1 MLVQAGRRGN
11 TGPCIVCGAGP
22 VGLFA
27 TIDGLRYHRCTL
39 CQATFLDPGQR
50 LCRAD
55 EHRRYRLHENDPADP
70 GYRRFLARLGTP
82 LVERLQPGSS
92 GLDYGCGPEPVLAG
106 MLAEAGHRVRVY
118 DPLFFPDRAPLADS
132 YDFITCTE
140 VLEHCHR
147 PAREFARFDR
157 LLRPGGWL
165 GLMTCFQTEDHRF
178 AHWHYRRDRTH
189 VVFYRAATL
198 RHLAR
203 SLGWRCEIPVDD
215 VALLHKPLSPAGPTH
230 WVDGSGKSL

>member
-1 MLVQAGRRGN
+1 MQAGRRGN

-82 LVERLQPGSS
+82 LVKRLQPGSS

-140 VLEHCHR
+140 V
-147 PAREFARFDR
+147 
-157 LLRPGGWL
+157 
-165 GLMTCFQTEDHRF
+165 
-178 AHWHYRRDRTH
+178 
-189 VVFYRAATL
+189 
-198 RHLAR
+198 
-203 SLGWRCEIPVDD
+203 
-215 VALLHKPLSPAGPTH
+215 
-230 WVDGSGKSL
+230 